1 MTMSEQEIDEFLK
14 NGRMLKI
21 ASIRNNKPHVTPIW
35 YVYQNGKFYIST
47 SSKTRKVKNLKRNK
61 NVAFSLDV
69 GEAFADV
76 KAVVGSGTAQIVTD
90 TKLASEVDAKIK
102 IKYLGSTDHPIAKKL
117 AELDDTVIEITPT
130 SKISWD
136 YSKY

>member
-1 MTMSEQEIDEFLK
+1 MTMSEKELDEFLK

-21 ASIRNNKPHVTPIW
+21 ASIRDNKPHVTPIW

-47 SSKTRKVKNLKRNK
+47 SSKTRKVKNLKKNK
-61 NVAFSLDV
+61 NVAFCLDV

-90 TKLASEVDAKIK
+90 PKLASDVDAKIK
-102 IKYLGSTDHPIAKKL
+102 IKYLSSTDHPIAKKL
-117 AELDDTVIEITPT
+117 AELDDTVIEITP
-130 SKISWD
+130 SLKISWD

>member
-1 MTMSEQEIDEFLK
+1 MAMSEKEIEEFLK

-21 ASIRNNKPHVTPIW
+21 ASIGDNKPHITPIW

-47 SSKTRKVKNLKRNK
+47 SIKTRKVKNLKRNK

-90 TKLASEVDAKIK
+90 TELARDVDAKIK

-117 AELDDTVIEITPT
+117 AELDDTVIEIIPT
-130 SKISWD
+130 VKVSWD

>member
-1 MTMSEQEIDEFLK
+1 MTMSEKELDEFLK

-21 ASIRNNKPHVTPIW
+21 ASIRDNKPHVTPIW

-47 SSKTRKVKNLKRNK
+47 SSKTRKVKNLKKNK
-61 NVAFSLDV
+61 NVAFCLDV

-90 TKLASEVDAKIK
+90 TKLASEVDMKIK

-117 AELDDTVIEITPT
+117 AELDDTVIEITP
-130 SKISWD
+130 SLKISWD

>member
-1 MTMSEQEIDEFLK
+1 MTMDEKEIDEFLK

-21 ASIRNNKPHVTPIW
+21 ASIRDNKPHVTPIW
-35 YVYQNGKFYIST
+35 YIYQNGKFYIST
-47 SSKTRKVKNLKRNK
+47 SSKTRKVKNLKKNN

-90 TKLASEVDAKIK
+90 SKLAREVDMKIK
-102 IKYLGSTDHPIAKKL
+102 IKYLGSTEHPIAKKL

-130 SKISWD
+130 EKISWD

>member
-1 MTMSEQEIDEFLK
+1 MSEKEIDEFLK

-21 ASIRNNKPHVTPIW
+21 AFIGDNKPHVTPIW

-90 TKLASEVDAKIK
+90 PKLARDVDAKIK

-117 AELDDTVIEITPT
+117 AELDDTVIEITPIE
-130 SKISWD
+130 KVSWD

>member
-21 ASIRNNKPHVTPIW
+21 ASVRNNRPHVTPIW
-35 YVYQNGKFYIST
+35 YVYQNGKFYVST

-76 KAVVGSGTAQIVTD
+76 KAVVGSGIARIVTD
-90 TKLASEVDAKIK
+90 PKLARDIDAKIK
-102 IKYLGSTDHPIAKKL
+102 IKYLGSTEHPIAKKL

-130 SKISWD
+130 ATVSWD

>member
-1 MTMSEQEIDEFLK
+1 MSEKEIDEFLK

-21 ASIRNNKPHVTPIW
+21 ASIGDNKPHVTPIW
-35 YVYQNGKFYIST
+35 YVYQNGKFYVST

-69 GEAFADV
+69 GESFADV

-90 TKLASEVDAKIK
+90 PKLRAMWMRK
-102 IKYLGSTDHPIAKKL
+102 
-117 AELDDTVIEITPT
+117 
-130 SKISWD
+130 SKSNTLVAQIIQLRKNSQNLMIR
-136 YSKY
+136 S

>member
-1 MTMSEQEIDEFLK
+1 MSEQEIDEFLK

-21 ASIRNNKPHVTPIW
+21 ASVRNNRPHVTPIW
-35 YVYQNGKFYIST
+35 YVYQNGKFYVST

-76 KAVVGSGTAQIVTD
+76 KAVVGSGIARIVTD
-90 TKLASEVDAKIK
+90 PKLARDIDAKIK
-102 IKYLGSTDHPIAKKL
+102 IKYLGSTEHPIAKKL

-130 SKISWD
+130 ATVSWD

>member
-1 MTMSEQEIDEFLK
+1 MTMSEKELDEFLK

-21 ASIRNNKPHVTPIW
+21 ASIRDNKPHVTPIW

-47 SSKTRKVKNLKRNK
+47 SSKTRKVKNLKKNK
-61 NVAFSLDV
+61 NVAFCLDV

-90 TKLASEVDAKIK
+90 PKLASDVDAKIK

-117 AELDDTVIEITPT
+117 AELDDTVIEITP
-130 SKISWD
+130 SLKISWD

>member
-1 MTMSEQEIDEFLK
+1 MTMSEKELDEFLK

-90 TKLASEVDAKIK
+90 PKLASDVDAKIK

-130 SKISWD
+130 SKVSWD

>member
-1 MTMSEQEIDEFLK
+1 
-14 NGRMLKI
+14 MLKI
-21 ASIRNNKPHVTPIW
+21 ASIRDNKPHVTPIW

-47 SSKTRKVKNLKRNK
+47 SSKTRKVKNFKKNK

-90 TKLASEVDAKIK
+90 PKLASDVDAKIK

-117 AELDDTVIEITPT
+117 AELDDTVIETTPIA
-130 SKISWD
+130 KISWD